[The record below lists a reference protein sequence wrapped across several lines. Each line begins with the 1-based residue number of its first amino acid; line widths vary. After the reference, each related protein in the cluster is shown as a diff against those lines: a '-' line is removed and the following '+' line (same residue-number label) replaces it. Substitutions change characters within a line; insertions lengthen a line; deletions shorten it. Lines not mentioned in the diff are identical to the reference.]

1 MSHTRLHFDDPISA
15 GALLK
20 LGAEQARY
28 VGRVLRS
35 KPGDGVAV
43 FNADDGEWRAVIER
57 IGKNDATL
65 RVTEQLASATESPLA
80 LHLVQGVSRGERM
93 DFVVQKATEL
103 GVTRITPVLTDHGM
117 VRLSG
122 DRLKKRRAHWQSV
135 AISACEQSGRIRP
148 PSVDAPVRLNDWFGQ
163 CASGD
168 AVRLVLKPGA
178 NCALVDSAAPASAL
192 CLLIGPEGGFSEREY
207 EDAAIAGFAAVGLGP
222 RVLRTET
229 AAVAAVAI
237 AQSKWGDLQS

>member
-15 GALLK
+15 GAIVR

-35 KPGDGVAV
+35 RPGDAVSV
-43 FNADDGEWRAVIER
+43 FNAEDGEWRAVIER

-65 RVTEQLASATESPLA
+65 RIVERIVAETESPLA
-80 LHLVQGVSRGERM
+80 VHLVQGVSRGERM

-103 GVTRITPVLTDHGM
+103 GVMRITPVLTDHGM

-122 DRLKKRRAHWQSV
+122 DRLQKRQAHWQSV
-135 AISACEQSGRIRP
+135 AVSACEQSGRIRP
-148 PSVDAPVRLNDWFGQ
+148 PVVDVPVRLNDWFGQ
-163 CASGD
+163 AASEN
-168 AVRLVLKPGA
+168 ALRLILKPGTA
-178 NCALVDSAAPASAL
+178 DSLVDRDAPSSGL
-192 CLLIGPEGGFSEREY
+192 CLLVGPEGGFSEREY
-207 EDAAIAGFAAVGLGP
+207 EDATIAGFEAVGMGP

-237 AQSKWGDLQS
+237 VQSQWGDLQN

>member
-1 MSHTRLHFDDPISA
+1 M
-15 GALLK
+15 K
-20 LGAEQARY
+20 LGADQARY

-35 KPGDGVAV
+35 KPGDDVSV

-65 RVTEQLASATESPLA
+65 RVAERLVTDTESPLA
-80 LHLVQGVSRGERM
+80 VHLVQGVSRGERM

-122 DRLKKRRAHWQSV
+122 ERLEKRRAHWQSV
-135 AISACEQSGRIRP
+135 AVSACEQSGRTRP
-148 PSVDAPVRLNDWFGQ
+148 PGVDAPVRLNDWFGQ
-163 CASGD
+163 AADSD
-168 AVRLVLKPGA
+168 ALRLILKPGA
-178 NCALVDSAAPASAL
+178 AATLAGRAAPSSGL
-192 CLLIGPEGGFSEREY
+192 CVLIGPEGGFSEREY
-207 EDAAIAGFAAVGLGP
+207 EDATIAGFEAVGLGP

-229 AAVAAVAI
+229 AAVAAVTI
-237 AQSKWGDLQS
+237 AQSLWGDLQS